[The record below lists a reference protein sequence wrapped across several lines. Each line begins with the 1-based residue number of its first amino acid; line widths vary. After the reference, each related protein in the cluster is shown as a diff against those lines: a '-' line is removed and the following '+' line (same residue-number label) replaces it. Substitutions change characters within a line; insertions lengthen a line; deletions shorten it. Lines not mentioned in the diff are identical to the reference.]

1 VNPRRATR
9 DVDILSIVRTA
20 FVAYLLALMT
30 VLPVV
35 DIVYCPDGCTEAGR
49 TACAWQ
55 SAAAAQA
62 DGCGLCLNGVAV
74 SSPAPYVAPVQ
85 RIHPLPA
92 PRACGLVRAVPRP
105 IDQPP
110 RRS

>member
-1 VNPRRATR
+1 VRR
-9 DVDILSIVRTA
+9 A
-20 FVAYLLALMT
+20 FVAYMLALMT

-35 DIVYCPDGCTEAGR
+35 DIVYCPDGCADAGR

-55 SAAAAQA
+55 GEVSAHA
-62 DGCGLCLNGVAV
+62 DGCSLCLNGVAV
-74 SSPAPYVAPVQ
+74 SSPAPYVAPVE
-85 RIHPLPA
+85 RIQAWTVPPPSGFILT
-92 PRACGLVRAVPRP
+92 VPRP